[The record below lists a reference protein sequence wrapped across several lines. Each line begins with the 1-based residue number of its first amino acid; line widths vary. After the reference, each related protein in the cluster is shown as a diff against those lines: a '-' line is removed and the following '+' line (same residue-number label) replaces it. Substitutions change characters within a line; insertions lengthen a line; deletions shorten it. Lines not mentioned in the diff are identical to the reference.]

1 MQNSTPTTG
10 KNYAGVWAIISI
22 LLVLVLDQWS
32 KIYVKLHFLYRE
44 SVEVFSWFHIA
55 FIENNGMAYGMEIGD
70 KLYLTIFRIL
80 AVAFFAFI
88 LWRGCRMRVSTGLII
103 ALSLVVSGAM
113 GNIIDCICYGRL
125 FNDSFGRLAEWT
137 FNGAE
142 GYAPWFE
149 GRVVDMLYFPLVEF
163 EWPSWVPRAGEMV
176 NWGLGDF
183 AWPSW
188 LPCSNE
194 PFRFFEPIFNIADSA
209 ICVGVGVLALFY
221 PRSFMELWE
230 KALVRNKKNS

>member
-1 MQNSTPTTG
+1 
-10 KNYAGVWAIISI
+10 
-22 LLVLVLDQWS
+22 
-32 KIYVKLHFLYRE
+32 
-44 SVEVFSWFHIA
+44 
-55 FIENNGMAYGMEIGD
+55 
-70 KLYLTIFRIL
+70 
-80 AVAFFAFI
+80 
-88 LWRGCRMRVSTGLII
+88 MRVSTGLII

-125 FNDSFGRLAEWT
+125 FTDSFGRLAEWT